1 MNPFQQVNG
10 PQVTAKMPIAG
21 DCGPQRYV
29 EGYQQTPPVEIQ
41 PVRQKEA
48 DAFWAD
54 KIVEIMRDQFGIKP
68 NINTYSYRTSYLP
81 AYDLIPLPNRYKVPD
96 FTKFSG
102 KMIHQQWN
110 TSIASLFNVERQLA
124 EMN

>member
-1 MNPFQQVNG
+1 ML
-10 PQVTAKMPIAG
+10 IAG
-21 DCGPQRYV
+21 DRVPQRYV
-29 EGYQQTPPVEIQ
+29 EGYQQAPPIEIQ
-41 PVRQKEA
+41 LVRQQEA

-54 KIVEIMRDQFGIKP
+54 KIAEIMRDQFGIKP
-68 NINTYSYRTSYLP
+68 KVNTYSYRTPYPP
-81 AYDLIPLPNRYKVPD
+81 AYDLIPLPNWYKVPD

-102 KMIHQQWN
+102 KMIHQRWN